1 LREKALFI
9 YNIHRGDKMKK
20 IAILASGSG
29 SNLQAIIE
37 AVERGEIKNGEVSLV
52 VSDRKKAYALER
64 ARKKNIPASYF
75 SPLNYSSREDY
86 DRGLVTYLE
95 RRQIDLVVL
104 AGFMRVLTPYFVLIF
119 QHRILNIHPA
129 LLPAFPGE
137 HGVEDALNYGVKVTG
152 CTVHFVDEGI
162 DTGPIILQEAVPVF
176 ADDTTESLHDRIH
189 KVEHRLYPQAINLV
203 LNDRVIIRGR
213 RCFISEE

>member
-1 LREKALFI
+1 
-9 YNIHRGDKMKK
+9 MKK

-29 SNLQAIIE
+29 SNLQAIID
-37 AVERGEIKNGEVSLV
+37 AVEQGEIQNGEVSLV
-52 VSDRKKAYALER
+52 ISDRKKAYALER
-64 ARKKNIPASYF
+64 ARKKNIPVSYF

-137 HGVEDALNYGVKVTG
+137 HGVQDALNYGVKVTG

-176 ADDTTESLHDRIH
+176 EDDTTESLHARIH
-189 KVEHRLYPQAINLV
+189 TVEHRLYPKAINLV
-203 LNDRVIIRGR
+203 LNDRVIIKGR